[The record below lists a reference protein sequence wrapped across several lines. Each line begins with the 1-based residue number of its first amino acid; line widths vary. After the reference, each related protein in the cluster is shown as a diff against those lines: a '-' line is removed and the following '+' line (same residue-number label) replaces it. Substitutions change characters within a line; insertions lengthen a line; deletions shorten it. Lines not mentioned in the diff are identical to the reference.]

1 MAAPRPAPL
10 RPPRAAQDPDAVPK
24 TSLGLEEH
32 LSRALQDKLR
42 FQKVPTWD
50 SASLLPSRRLLL
62 KRREVVEVERALQ
75 AQREDFQQQMDRL
88 ARRRQQLGQREEQLR
103 DDTIK
108 FNAFLKAMSARR
120 QRAQQRA
127 GEERARAAQHRA
139 EALRLQQELE
149 RLQGHREQL
158 GQRLR
163 SLRVFSDF
171 LQDVRAATG
180 RFQDVPSM
188 LAHFGALMEAQ
199 AVLLQQVEAGRVAL
213 AQGRAQLQQRCEEA
227 DGELTSG
234 NEEVLQL
241 RARLEAARHDVLKG
255 ESRWAQLEGAAAQ
268 KTLLLGQIRMAVL
281 SLFQLATTRL
291 EVPKDVALGDT
302 EAQLDVVSVAQQP
315 RGWKG
320 CGCPCDT
327 EAPVSPAAALH
338 AGPGCHLCRAGAA
351 SSCACHHCHKLT
363 ASQGCRCASQPR
375 IDGLRTQ

>member
-10 RPPRAAQDPDAVPK
+10 LPSLAAQDPDAVPK
-24 TSLGLEEH
+24 MSLGLEEH
-32 LSRALQDKLR
+32 LSRAFQDKLR

-88 ARRRQQLGQREEQLR
+88 AQRWQQLGQREEQLH

-163 SLRVFSDF
+163 SLRVFGDF
-171 LQDVRAATG
+171 LEDVRAAMG

-199 AVLLQQVEAGRVAL
+199 AVLLQQVEARRVKL
-213 AQGRAQLQQRCEEA
+213 AQGRAQLQQCCEEA

-241 RARLEAARHDVLKG
+241 RARLEAAHRDVLKG
-255 ESRWAQLEGAAAQ
+255 ESHWVQLEGAAAQ
-268 KTLLLGQIRMAVL
+268 KTLLLGQIRMVVL
-281 SLFQLATTRL
+281 SLFQLTTTRL

-302 EAQLDVVSVAQQP
+302 EAQLDVHHRAVAVP
-315 RGWKG
+315 
-320 CGCPCDT
+320 PSH
-327 EAPVSPAAALH
+327 E
-338 AGPGCHLCRAGAA
+338 
-351 SSCACHHCHKLT
+351 
-363 ASQGCRCASQPR
+363 
-375 IDGLRTQ
+375 

>member
-10 RPPRAAQDPDAVPK
+10 LPPLAAQDPDAVPK
-24 TSLGLEEH
+24 MSLGLEEH
-32 LSRALQDKLR
+32 LSRAFQDKLR

-62 KRREVVEVERALQ
+62 KRREVVEVEQALQ
-75 AQREDFQQQMDRL
+75 AQRE
-88 ARRRQQLGQREEQLR
+88 
-103 DDTIK
+103 
-108 FNAFLKAMSARR
+108 
-120 QRAQQRA
+120 
-127 GEERARAAQHRA
+127 
-139 EALRLQQELE
+139 
-149 RLQGHREQL
+149 
-158 GQRLR
+158 
-163 SLRVFSDF
+163 
-171 LQDVRAATG
+171 
-180 RFQDVPSM
+180 FQDVPSM

-199 AVLLQQVEAGRVAL
+199 AVLLRQVEAGQVAL
-213 AQGRAQLQQRCEEA
+213 AQGRAQLQQCCEEA
-227 DGELTSG
+227 DGELTSS
-234 NEEVLQL
+234 NEKVLQL
-241 RARLEAARHDVLKG
+241 RARLEAARRDVLKG

-327 EAPVSPAAALH
+327 EAPMSPAAALH

-351 SSCACHHCHKLT
+351 SSCACHHCHTLT
-363 ASQGCRCASQPR
+363 ASQGCRCASQPQ
-375 IDGLRTQ
+375 IVGLRTQ